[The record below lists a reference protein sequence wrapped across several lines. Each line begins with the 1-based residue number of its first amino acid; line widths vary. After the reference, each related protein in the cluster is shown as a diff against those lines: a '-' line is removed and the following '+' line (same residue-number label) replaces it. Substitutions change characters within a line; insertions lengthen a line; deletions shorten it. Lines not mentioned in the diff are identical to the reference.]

1 MPEDEVPE
9 FAKDAVAFH
18 NFQREQYEKAMREK
32 EQNYHADLSG
42 FVSFISDLSNE
53 QLSYV
58 HQLIEDIGASAYS
71 QQLIG
76 IIVGER
82 VHKRGLMV
90 DGRTYEEALGLG
102 GDENSAEPEPKP
114 EPEPELLIENPQT
127 CNEQELMDKWGL
139 VKEGRGPLH
148 CKACGRSY
156 ASVEDANETFIK
168 HDGCPGCHQKAKW
181 G

>member
-1 MPEDEVPE
+1 MPEDEVPD

-18 NFQREQYEKAMREK
+18 NFQREQYEKMMREK

-42 FVSFISDLSNE
+42 FVSFISDLTNE

-58 HQLIEDIGASAYS
+58 HQLIEDIGGTAYS

-90 DGRTYEEALGLG
+90 DGRTYEEALALG
-102 GDENSAEPEPKP
+102 GDEESAAEPESKP
-114 EPEPELLIENPQT
+114 ESTSTFHEYVASR
-127 CNEQELMDKWGL
+127 EQDLMDKWGL
-139 VKEGRGPLH
+139 VREGNGPLK
-148 CKACGRSY
+148 CEACGKAY
-156 ASVEDANETFIK
+156 ASIEDADESFIK
-168 HDGCPGCHQKAKW
+168 HDGCTGCHHKEKW

>member
-1 MPEDEVPE
+1 MCIRD
-9 FAKDAVAFH
+9 
-18 NFQREQYEKAMREK
+18 R
-32 EQNYHADLSG
+32 
-42 FVSFISDLSNE
+42 
-53 QLSYV
+53 LSYV

-90 DGRTYEEALGLG
+90 DGRTYEDALGRG
-102 GDENSAEPEPKP
+102 GDENSAEPEP
-114 EPEPELLIENPQT
+114 EPLMENLQT
-127 CNEQELMDKWGL
+127 RNEQELMDKCGL
-139 VKEGRGPLH
+139 LKEGRGPLH
-148 CKACGRSY
+148 CEACGRSY